1 MITDVVIGAAS
12 GMGAA
17 VAPLLGGEGRRL
29 LLADIDV
36 AGAQRVAAA
45 IGPDVE
51 VLGCDLGS
59 PAGIESLARGID
71 ELGAMVMTAGLSP
84 TMAPGR
90 RIHEVDLIG
99 PTHLVGALEPTLG
112 PASVGVLFASMAAH
126 LIPPAAEVDAVLDDP
141 LAAGYFDAL
150 TGLGFDVDEPGL
162 AYALAKRGLH
172 RLVQREAR
180 RWGGHGA
187 RLLSVSPGIVDT
199 PMGRAEA
206 DSEPMM
212 AAMVEG
218 SALGRMLRPEELA
231 AVVGFL
237 TSPSASALT
246 GTDVL
251 VDGGAV
257 AAFQRRPQD
266 RSGV

>member
-17 VAPLLGGEGRRL
+17 VASQMGGGGRRL
-29 LLADIDV
+29 VLADIDV
-36 AGAQRVAAA
+36 AGAERVAATL
-45 IGPDVE
+45 GPDVE
-51 VLGCDLGS
+51 VIGCDLGA
-59 PAGIESLARGID
+59 PDDIASLAGAVGD
-71 ELGAMVMTAGLSP
+71 LGVLVMTAGLSP

-99 PTHLVGALEPTLG
+99 PTHLVQALAPTLG

-126 LIPPAAEVDAVLDDP
+126 LVPPAAEVDAVLDDP

-150 TGLGFDVDEPGL
+150 AGLGFDVDEPGL
-162 AYALAKRGLH
+162 AYALAKRGLQ

-180 RWGGHGA
+180 RWGSHGA
-187 RLLSVSPGIVDT
+187 RLVSVSPGIVDT

-206 DSEPMM
+206 EHEPLM

-237 TSPSASALT
+237 ISPAASALT

-257 AAFQRRPQD
+257 AAFQRRSQD
-266 RSGV
+266 GAGR